1 MEELKAM
8 FRVCAHIK
16 KDGVR
21 CNSPAM
27 KGMNFCYQHIGGKIR
42 ELTRARSI
50 YSGPKLDFVY
60 PGCRQAIQHNFF
72 VIAQAMNDGKID
84 LQTACAY
91 NRIYSA
97 CERNLR
103 RFETL
108 YQKDAEAELAPLP
121 DEAPGSETSPTDVIP
136 LPPIDIVPTNKNAG
150 ASFKRSLSGEN
161 VGAPQPAL
169 SLPKGLEEM
178 WEQAPGQHQPT
189 NAIPTETRGGPL
201 KPGFGL
207 SGEHK
212 TPTDVIPT
220 EVTAVNEVEG
230 SAVSQPSDNLGA
242 PFKRSLS
249 GEEKPDRFVSGHG
262 FSHAETS
269 PEKSGA
275 SAPEGSSEPAAPPF
289 DILTIDSKK
298 YDARLKELERL
309 YSGCPDYYDR
319 VRAGIRQ
326 FHEEEEQ
333 AWRAAG

>member
-27 KGMNFCYQHIGGKIR
+27 KGMNFCYQHIGGNVR

-50 YSGPKLDFVY
+50 YNGPKLDFVY

-84 LQTACAY
+84 LQTANTY

-108 YQKDAEAELAPLP
+108 YQKDAEAEFAPLP
-121 DEAPGSETSPTDVIP
+121 EAPASETSPTDAIPLSADVIP
-136 LPPIDIVPTNKNAG
+136 LPPADV
-150 ASFKRSLSGEN
+150 
-161 VGAPQPAL
+161 
-169 SLPKGLEEM
+169 
-178 WEQAPGQHQPT
+178 
-189 NAIPTETRGGPL
+189 IPTENLGGPL

-207 SGEHK
+207 SGEQ
-212 TPTDVIPT
+212 TDSTPSPTDDVILS
-220 EVTAVNEVEG
+220 EVDADRRQRVEG
-230 SAVSQPSDNLGA
+230 SAVSQSNNDAGA

-249 GEEKPDRFVSGHG
+249 GEQEQP
-262 FSHAETS
+262 S
-269 PEKSGA
+269 PTNVT
-275 SAPEGSSEPAAPPF
+275 PTEPTPIF
-289 DILTIDSKK
+289 DIQTIDYKK
-298 YDARLKELERL
+298 YDPRFKELERL
-309 YSGCPDYYDR
+309 HSSDPDYIDHL
-319 VRAGIRQ
+319 RAAIRQ
-326 FHEEEEQ
+326 IQEEEEQ
-333 AWRAAG
+333 AWRAAGCPSLAPVP